1 MTAIHRLIVAVSVC
15 LALLAAGGPS
25 TAQDYP
31 NRIVRIIVVYPPG
44 GGLDLVMRALAAKL
58 SEYWGQ
64 PIVIENRGGAA
75 TTLGAAAAAKAPA
88 DGYTLLATDVSFSIT
103 ATLFKNLQ
111 YDPIKDFTPIS
122 LVNGVSN
129 VMVVHPSVPANT
141 VKELVAHLRNS
152 PTKLMYA
159 TGGSGTLPNLAM
171 VIFMREAGVEMEQI
185 PYRGSGGS
193 MMSMVAGTQ
202 QVYIGALGT
211 VAPYITSGQLRPIA
225 VLDQQRSKLF
235 PDVPTIVEAGLPNA
249 EARSWYG
256 LLAPVGTERAIV
268 DKITAGVKRALR
280 EPDVIKVIEAL
291 GDDPVG
297 SDSKTFAQF
306 LKIDLKKWGD
316 AVQAAGAT
324 AN

>member
-1 MTAIHRLIVAVSVC
+1 MTIIHRLITAVTVC
-15 LALLAAGGPS
+15 LALLAGAGS
-25 TAQDYP
+25 SSAEEYP

-44 GGLDLVMRALAAKL
+44 GGLDLVMRALSTKL

-64 PIVIENRGGAA
+64 PVVIENRGGAA
-75 TTLGAAAAAKAPA
+75 TTLGTAAAAKAPA
-88 DGYTLLATDVSFSIT
+88 DGYTLLSTDVSFSIT

-111 YDPIKDFTPIS
+111 YDPIKDFAPIS
-122 LVNGVSN
+122 LINGVSN
-129 VMVVHPSVPANT
+129 VMVVHPSVPVNT
-141 VKELVAHLRNS
+141 VKELIAHLRKS

-185 PYRGSGGS
+185 SYRGSGGS

-225 VLDQQRSKLF
+225 VLDQHRSKLL
-235 PDVPTIVEAGLPNA
+235 PNVPTIIEAGLPNA

-256 LLAPVGTERAIV
+256 LLAPADTDRAII
-268 DKITAGVKRALR
+268 DKIATGVKRALR
-280 EPDVIKVIEAL
+280 EPDVLKVLDAL

-297 SDSKTFAQF
+297 ADPDTFAEF

>member
-1 MTAIHRLIVAVSVC
+1 MMVIHRLIWAITVC
-15 LALLAAGGPS
+15 VALLVGTGS
-25 TAQDYP
+25 LSAQDYP
-31 NRIVRIIVVYPPG
+31 NRIIRIIVVYPPG
-44 GGLDLVMRALAAKL
+44 GGLDLVMRALATKL
-58 SEYWGQ
+58 SEYWGR
-64 PIVIENRGGAA
+64 PIVIDNRGGAA
-75 TTLGAAAAAKAPA
+75 TTIGATMAAKAPA
-88 DGYTLLATDVSFSIT
+88 DGYTLLSTDVSFSIT

-111 YDPIKDFTPIS
+111 YDPIKDFVPIS

-129 VMVVHPSVPANT
+129 VMVVHPSVPAKT
-141 VKELVAHLRNS
+141 VKELVTYMHKS

-185 PYRGSGGS
+185 SYRGSGGS
-193 MMSMVAGTQ
+193 MLSMVAGTE

-225 VLDQQRSKLF
+225 VLDQHRSKLL

-256 LLAPVGTERAIV
+256 LLAPVGTDRAIV
-268 DKITAGVKRALR
+268 SKIAAGVKRALR
-280 EPDVIKVIEAL
+280 EPDVLKVLDAL
-291 GDDPVG
+291 GDDPIG
-297 SDSKTFAQF
+297 TDPDTFAEF
-306 LKIDLKKWGD
+306 LKSDLKKWGD

-324 AN
+324 VD